1 MSADTSTAPTVERKQ
16 KYTAKVIKTT
26 LAGAIVDIGLEKPS
40 IIHIS
45 QLSSEPIKRVEDAV
59 KVGDE
64 VEVWVRRV
72 DERNNRIE
80 LTTLEPL
87 AMEWRDIEKGSKVKG
102 SVTRIENYG
111 VFIEIGAERPGMAHV
126 SELAHDYV
134 RNPSDILKVG
144 EEVEAK
150 VLEVNRRKKQIKLSL
165 KALHEAPEDEN
176 VEEDEEEL
184 KPAPTA
190 MEIALRKA
198 MDEEGDETI
207 GDEDEED
214 LVSHRNEA
222 EDILAR
228 TLENRRE

>member
-1 MSADTSTAPTVERKQ
+1 MPAETFTAPNVERKQ

-26 LAGAIVDIGLEKPS
+26 LAGAIVDIGLAQPS

-45 QLSSEPIKRVEDAV
+45 QLSKEPIKRVEDAV

-80 LTTLEPL
+80 LTTIEPL
-87 AMEWRDIEKGSKVKG
+87 EMEWRDIQEGLKVSG
-102 SVTRIENYG
+102 NVTRIENYG

-144 EEVEAK
+144 DAVDAK
-150 VLEVNRRKKQIKLSL
+150 VIGVNRQK
-165 KALHEAPEDEN
+165 
-176 VEEDEEEL
+176 
-184 KPAPTA
+184 
-190 MEIALRKA
+190 
-198 MDEEGDETI
+198 
-207 GDEDEED
+207 
-214 LVSHRNEA
+214 
-222 EDILAR
+222 
-228 TLENRRE
+228 NRSN

>member
-1 MSADTSTAPTVERKQ
+1 MSAEMSTAPTVERKQ
-16 KYTAKVIKTT
+16 KYTAKVIKIT
-26 LAGAIVDIGLEKPS
+26 LAGAIVDIGLEQPS

-64 VEVWVRRV
+64 LEVWVRRV

-80 LTTLEPL
+80 LTTIEPL
-87 AMEWRDIEKGSKVKG
+87 AMEWRDLQEGQKVSG

-144 EEVEAK
+144 DEVEAK
-150 VLEVNRRKKQIKLSL
+150 VIGVNRRKKQIKLSL
-165 KALHEAPEDEN
+165 KALHEAPQ
-176 VEEDEEEL
+176 EEEEEQQEEA

-198 MDEEGDETI
+198 MDDDAAVGAVDAEIEAGLDA
-207 GDEDEED
+207 
-214 LVSHRNEA
+214 HRQDA

-228 TLENRRE
+228 TLENRRS